1 MTNITKKQLEAK
13 AVELKRAYKR
23 NWYKKNKEHCRA
35 YARKWRRENPERV
48 AEYNRQYWERQAM
61 QQLKAVKEN
70 S

>member
-1 MTNITKKQLEAK
+1 MAITKKQQ
-13 AVELKRAYKR
+13 RQRRR
-23 NWYKKNKEHCRA
+23 NSSGHINVTGIKNREHARA
-35 YARKWRRENPERV
+35 YARKWRQENPEKT